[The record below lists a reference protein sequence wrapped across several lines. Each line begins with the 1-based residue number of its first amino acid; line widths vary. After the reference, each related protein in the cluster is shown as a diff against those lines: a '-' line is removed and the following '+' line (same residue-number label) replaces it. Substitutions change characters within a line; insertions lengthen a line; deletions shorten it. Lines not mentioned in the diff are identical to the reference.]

1 MAPEQAA
8 SLTAKIALVV
18 TFLLLASEDNPC
30 VKLAQRA
37 RTQIRPVALHR
48 LQLAESAQLD
58 SLTAT
63 QDRAVLEHAKNA
75 HRVSHRC
82 LERPISPN
90 ALSNVPP
97 ALGLRPA
104 SPRAPHAQRELPT
117 QTRAPPASPSAS
129 LALQVIFLF
138 SLDKARAPFV
148 PQELGAAVL
157 APSTL
162 LPASHVPPGRT
173 MLYQDPQV

>member
-1 MAPEQAA
+1 MALEQAA

-18 TFLLLASEDNPC
+18 TFLLLASEDKIC

-97 ALGLRPA
+97 ALGLPPA
-104 SPRAPHAQRELPT
+104 SLLALRAQRELPI
-117 QTRAPPASPSAS
+117 QTRALQASPSVS
-129 LALQVIFLF
+129 PALQVVFL
-138 SLDKARAPFV
+138 S
-148 PQELGAAVL
+148 
-157 APSTL
+157 
-162 LPASHVPPGRT
+162 
-173 MLYQDPQV
+173 